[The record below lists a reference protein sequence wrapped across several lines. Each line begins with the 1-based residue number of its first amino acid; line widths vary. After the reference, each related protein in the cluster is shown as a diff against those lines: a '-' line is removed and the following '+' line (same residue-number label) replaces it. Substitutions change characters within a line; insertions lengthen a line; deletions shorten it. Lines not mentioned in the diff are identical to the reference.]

1 MEMTCTKCQGNQV
14 GIDRES
20 DEKQLLQIK
29 GATFQYPRGA
39 GFFVANKSSIS
50 TPLEIYLNFIACLY
64 S

>member
-39 GFFVANKSSIS
+39 GFFCREKI
-50 TPLEIYLNFIACLY
+50 IYFNPAGNLFKFYCMFI
-64 S
+64 